1 MARARYL
8 LVIAAL
14 AALVGCGDD
23 DEQPSTDQIA
33 KELARDVQE
42 QTGTKGV
49 VVSCSGDVSEGDLCD
64 VTAAGGLKAK
74 VRIVRLDGDDVEGEV
89 VQP

>member
-8 LVIAAL
+8 LVTAAL
-14 AALVGCGDD
+14 AALAGCGND
-23 DEQPSTDQIA
+23 DEEPAIDQVA
-33 KELARDVQE
+33 RELAHDVQE
-42 QTGTKGV
+42 QTGTKDV
-49 VVSCSGDVSEGDLCD
+49 VVTCSGHVSEGDLCD

-74 VRIVRLDGDDVEGEV
+74 VRIVRLEDGDVQGEV